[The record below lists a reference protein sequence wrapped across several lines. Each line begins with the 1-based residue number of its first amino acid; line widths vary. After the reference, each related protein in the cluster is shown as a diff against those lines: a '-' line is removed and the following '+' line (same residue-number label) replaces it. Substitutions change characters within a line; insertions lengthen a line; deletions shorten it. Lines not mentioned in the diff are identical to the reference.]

1 MTFRYFASLP
11 LELQIKIWQ
20 AYVHPG
26 PAMHIFDVCYPS
38 WKGDKRTE
46 KAFQPL
52 RNSNEGEKKLKA
64 YKNKAFL
71 DRMDT
76 IGPKSEFDPSMYH
89 ATATSRLV
97 SRLTERTIRE
107 TETKQVMNEI
117 YLAGRGQKIPIP
129 ASDVLMLR
137 IRQDPSDH
145 SNLHTETLL
154 CPPPIKDILEN
165 QWSTELASALRGA
178 KKIAIDVSETWATG
192 LYGELGLEEI
202 AFFACTIQ
210 KDLEVLY
217 LVDECAG
224 RCKRCRRQNVKMD
237 DIRKRDAM
245 WKGLRS
251 KDTNDEDRPGDIIN
265 AVSRRYVEATNL
277 AALGWDEEHPSYLF
291 ACLIDTAIKTQQEGT
306 DRGKFQGVRVLV
318 VEDECITEGQM

>member
-1 MTFRYFASLP
+1 MAFRHFTSLP
-11 LELQIKIWQ
+11 LELQIKIWHT
-20 AYVHPG
+20 YVRPG

-46 KAFQPL
+46 KAFQSL
-52 RNSNEGEKKLKA
+52 MHSKEGEEKLKE
-64 YKNKAFL
+64 YKNMVFL
-71 DRMDT
+71 DRMDP
-76 IGPKSEFDPSMYH
+76 ISPRGVFDPSMYH
-89 ATATSRLV
+89 ATATSKLI
-97 SRLTERTIRE
+97 SRLTEQTVRE
-107 TETKQVMNEI
+107 TETREDMNEI
-117 YLAGRGQKIPIP
+117 CLSGRGQKISIP

-145 SNLHTETLL
+145 SNLATETLL

-165 QWSTELASALRGA
+165 QWSAELASALRSA
-178 KKIAIDVSETWATG
+178 KKVAIDVSETWATG

-224 RCKRCRRQNVKMD
+224 RCKQCRRQSVKMD
-237 DIRKRDAM
+237 DIRKRDAL
-245 WKGLRS
+245 WKGLRT
-251 KDTNDEDRPGDIIN
+251 KNTDDEDRPGDIIN

-277 AALGWDEEHPSYLF
+277 AALGWDEEHPAYLF
-291 ACLIDTAIKTQQEGT
+291 ACLIDTAIKTQQEDT

-318 VEDECITEGQM
+318 VEDE